1 MMLLLDKKEV
11 LETASPAEDWKS
23 GRPSDTILMGLSSL
37 KVDAKDTAAK
47 LKINAATNQMGRKEP
62 IKRLS
67 KRKEGKPS
75 HLSLKTLATATVAK
89 SSRLVG
95 G

>member
-47 LKINAATNQMGRKEP
+47 LKINAATNQMGRKE
-62 IKRLS
+62 
-67 KRKEGKPS
+67 
-75 HLSLKTLATATVAK
+75 LSLKTLATATVAK